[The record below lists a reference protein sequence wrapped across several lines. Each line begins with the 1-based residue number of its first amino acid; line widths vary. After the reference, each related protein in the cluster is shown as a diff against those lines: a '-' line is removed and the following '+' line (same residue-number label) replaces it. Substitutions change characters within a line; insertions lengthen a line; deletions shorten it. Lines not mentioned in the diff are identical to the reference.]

1 MAGLRLILVLN
12 PSEKN
17 DFRTSAA
24 IAEGGRVFMRIFAT
38 NDSNAP
44 ITFDHIS
51 AEIYA
56 NYESDVLALAPSDC
70 PHAGDI
76 ADIGENVACAV
87 SLRPA
92 QSGGLIADGDPANGT
107 PLDLVQTLIP
117 GQQIGGFRLGTGKA
131 GLISQG
137 RPFVLQPGETMH
149 VADGRSR
156 TTGMIASLPGSTP
169 VIALGFAT
177 IKGVPIIVTPAY
189 ATATVVSRE
198 PAK

>member
-1 MAGLRLILVLN
+1 LVLN
-12 PSEKN
+12 PSDKS
-17 DFRTSAA
+17 DLRTSAV
-24 IAEGGRVFMRIFAT
+24 ISEGDRVFMRIFAT

-44 ITFDHIS
+44 KTFDHIS

-56 NYESDVLALAPSDC
+56 NYESDVLVLAPSDC

-76 ADIGENVACAV
+76 ADIGDNVACSV
-87 SLRPA
+87 SKRPA
-92 QSGGLIADGDPANGT
+92 RSGGLMADGDPSNGT
-107 PLDLVQTLIP
+107 QLDLVQTLIP

-137 RPFVLQPGETMH
+137 MPFVLQPGKTMH

-156 TTGMIASLPGSTP
+156 STGMIAFFPGSTP

-177 IKGVPIIVTPAY
+177 IKGVPLIVTPAY
-189 ATATVVSRE
+189 ATTTVMSRT
-198 PAK
+198 PSP